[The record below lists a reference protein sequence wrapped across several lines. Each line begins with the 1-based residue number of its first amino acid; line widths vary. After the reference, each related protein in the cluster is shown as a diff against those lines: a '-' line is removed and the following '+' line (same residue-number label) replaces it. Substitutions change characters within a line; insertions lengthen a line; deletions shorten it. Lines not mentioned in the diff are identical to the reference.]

1 MARMRLDTL
10 AGETFLRQDE
20 GVPEQGARLSPV
32 TCGEE
37 LARLLDGALACS
49 FSHEEPEQADEGS
62 AVEGFLRDCAEFC
75 DVTGLPESLR
85 LEMEEYFG
93 QRLDALWRLDW
104 LVFGGTWEAVLEPG
118 EPPLAGRT
126 VTLCRR
132 ARTVPR
138 CRWTRGC
145 AAPWS
150 ASAPPWR
157 ACARSRTTRKTLAAA
172 PAGAPGVTPAAVCC
186 TDREG
191 RRSGGAPAQA
201 LGALEHAREGGFLG
215 PALEQPGD
223 VGFALPP

>member
-20 GVPEQGARLSPV
+20 GVPEQGARLSLV

-75 DVTGLPESLR
+75 DVTGLPEPLR

-104 LVFGGTWEAVLEPG
+104 LVFGGTCEAVLEPG

-126 VTLCRR
+126 VTLCL
-132 ARTVPR
+132 
-138 CRWTRGC
+138 
-145 AAPWS
+145 
-150 ASAPPWR
+150 
-157 ACARSRTTRKTLAAA
+157 ARSDSPSVQMDSRL
-172 PAGAPGVTPAAVCC
+172 
-186 TDREG
+186 
-191 RRSGGAPAQA
+191 RRSLERFRTAMARVHEAPDDEEDSGGGP
-201 LGALEHAREGGFLG
+201 GSDSGGGL
-215 PALEQPGD
+215 LH
-223 VGFALPP
+223 